1 MYERYVKLRNELN
14 LKDSEVAKM
23 SGVGQSTFSDWK
35 SGRSVPKREKLERIA
50 TALGVSADYFTGG
63 TLSVEKAFTANE
75 RELLRLFRALNA
87 DGRAAALRYIG
98 VMTKMDEFVREGRK
112 PESSAS

>member
-1 MYERYVKLRNELN
+1 MN
-14 LKDSEVAKM
+14 LKDSEVSRM

-50 TALGVSADYFTGG
+50 TALGVSYDYFVGD
-63 TLSVEKAFTANE
+63 TLTAEKAFTANE

-87 DGRAAALRYIG
+87 DGRAAALQYIS
-98 VMTKMDEFVREGRK
+98 VMAKMDEYVLEGLKR
-112 PESSAS
+112 ESSAS